1 VAVATRHL
9 CGRDEQLASLV
20 ALLDAPDRLPATA
33 VIIGEAGIG
42 KTAIWLAAVEEARA
56 RRFAVLSCRPSE
68 AEARFSF
75 SGLADLLGG
84 IPDAV
89 LRELPVRQRRAL
101 DTALALADAEEVV
114 EEGVLA
120 FAFVRVLR
128 SLAEEAT
135 VLLAIDDV
143 QWLDAPSL
151 ALLRYA
157 LRRLESEH
165 VAALVTARGEGPAWL
180 RRDLPAERVLEVEL
194 GPLSVGAL
202 HRLLQDRLGMRFPRP
217 VLLRIWETSSGNPFF
232 ALELARALQRR
243 GGRVEPGTQLPL
255 SPALEA
261 LVQERIDGLGSDA
274 RAVALVVAAHAEPSV
289 AVVEAAAGH
298 RGAPGVVEALEAGV
312 LELEGERLRFTH
324 SLLASAV
331 LARTPPA
338 ERRRLH
344 ARLAEVVPGAEARA
358 RHLALAVV
366 GPDPIVAVELENA
379 ARQARA
385 RGAPAGA
392 AELAEQALRLTPP
405 DDGRAVRRR
414 SVDAADH
421 LFAAGDTERAITLL
435 EDALACAAPG
445 PERASILHRL
455 GTVLT
460 HARGPRDGIALLEE
474 ALVHTGGD
482 HALEAAIE
490 LELADTLRFST
501 GALSAEPHAVAA
513 VHAAER
519 ARDEAIRCGALAV
532 FGLIHFRL
540 GRGIDREAMARAV
553 ALQESLALPPA
564 MWSPKLLLC
573 DQLFWSH
580 DLVGARQLAEELRD
594 AARRADG
601 RHEGDRPGLPFVSGV
616 ASSFVSEALA
626 EPEPIFYLALIE
638 WRAGNWR
645 RAAELADEAR
655 ALDEESGRDGLA
667 AVVEWPRTLIAAH
680 RGLVDEAREHA
691 RRAVADA
698 EGTGIGA
705 AVAGY
710 RWVLGFI
717 ELSEGDPA
725 AALTHLRVARVAR
738 EAVGYGEPGQMW
750 ELPDLLD
757 ALVAVGELDEAEAIA
772 VATEERARALDRAW
786 ALALS
791 ARTRAVVAAARG
803 DVDGALAAFEEALAD
818 HARTDDPF
826 QHARTLLALGT
837 TQRRAK
843 RRGAARATL
852 EQALAAFDE
861 LGAPLWADKT
871 RAELA
876 RIGGRAPAR
885 GALTES
891 ERRIAALVAEGRTNR
906 EVATALFVTEHTVAT
921 ALTRIYGKL
930 GVRSRAEL
938 ASRLPHEKQDSTR
951 ANT

>member
-20 ALLDAPDRLPATA
+20 ALLDAPDRLPAAA
-33 VIIGEAGIG
+33 VLIGEAGIG
-42 KTAIWLAAVEEARA
+42 KTAVWLAAVEEARA
-56 RRFAVLSCRPSE
+56 RGFCVLSSRPSE

-75 SGLADLLGG
+75 SGLADLLVD
-84 IPDAV
+84 IPDAA
-89 LRELPVRQRRAL
+89 LHELPARQRRAL
-101 DTALALADAEEVV
+101 DTALALADAGEIV
-114 EEGVLA
+114 EEGALA
-120 FAFVRVLR
+120 FAFVRLLR

-135 VLLAIDDV
+135 VLLAIDDL
-143 QWLDAPSL
+143 QWLDPPSL

-165 VAALVTARGEGPAWL
+165 VATIATVREEVPAWL
-180 RRDLPAERVLEVEL
+180 RADVPAERLLEVEL

-217 VLLRIWETSSGNPFF
+217 VLLRIWETSNGNAFF

-255 SPALEA
+255 PPALEA

-274 RAVALVVAAHAEPSV
+274 RAVTLVVAAHAEPS
-289 AVVEAAAGH
+289 AALVEAATGR
-298 RGAPGVVEALEAGV
+298 RGTTGMAEALEAGV
-312 LELEGERLRFTH
+312 LESEGERLRFTH
-324 SLLASAV
+324 SLIASAV
-331 LARTPPA
+331 LARTPPD

-344 ARLAEVVPGAEARA
+344 ARLAEIVPGAEARA

-366 GPDPIVAVELENA
+366 GPDPIVAAELEA
-379 ARQARA
+379 AAQRARA
-385 RGAPAGA
+385 RGTPAGA

-405 DDGRAVRRR
+405 DDGLAVRRR
-414 SVDAADH
+414 SVDAAEH

-435 EDALACAAPG
+435 EDALHRAEPG

-455 GTVLT
+455 GTAST
-460 HARGPRDGIALLEE
+460 HVRGPRDGTALLEQ
-474 ALVHTGGD
+474 ALLDTGGD

-513 VHAAER
+513 VHAAEQ
-519 ARDEAIRCGALAV
+519 AGDEVLRCKALAI

-553 ALQESLALPPA
+553 ALQESLSLPPA
-564 MWSPKLLLC
+564 MWSPTLLLC
-573 DQLFWSH
+573 DQLLWSH

-594 AARRADG
+594 AVRREDG
-601 RHEGDRPGLPFVSGV
+601 RQEGERPGLRFGR
-616 ASSFVSEALA
+616 ASSFVSQALV
-626 EPEPIFYLALIE
+626 EPEPVYYLALIE
-638 WRAGNWR
+638 WRAGNWP

-680 RGLVDEAREHA
+680 TGLVDEAREQA
-691 RRAVADA
+691 RNAVADA
-698 EGTGIGA
+698 EATGLGA

-725 AALTHLRVARVAR
+725 GALAHLRVARVAR
-738 EAVGYGEPGQMW
+738 EAMGYGEPGQMW

-772 VATEERARALDRAW
+772 VTTEKRARALDRAW
-786 ALALS
+786 ALALC
-791 ARTRAVVAAARG
+791 ARTRAMVAAARG
-803 DVDGALAAFEEALAD
+803 DVTSAWAAFDDALAH

-826 QHARTLLALGT
+826 QHARTLLALGM

-843 RRGAARATL
+843 QRRAARATL
-852 EQALAAFDE
+852 EQALMAFE
-861 LGAPLWADKT
+861 QLGAPLWAEKA
-871 RAELA
+871 RAESA
-876 RIGGRAPAR
+876 RIGGRAPSR
-885 GALTES
+885 GELTES
-891 ERRIAALVAEGRTNR
+891 ESRIVELVAEGRTNR

-930 GVRSRAEL
+930 GLRSRAEL
-938 ASRLPHEKQDSTR
+938 ASRLPQQKQDSTR

>member
-1 VAVATRHL
+1 VAATRQL
-9 CGRDEQLASLV
+9 YGRDEQLASLV
-20 ALLDAPDRLPATA
+20 ALLDAPDRLPAAA
-33 VIIGEAGIG
+33 VIFGEAGIG
-42 KTAIWLAAVEEARA
+42 KTAVWMAAVEEARA
-56 RRFAVLSCRPSE
+56 RRFGVLSCRPSE

-75 SGLADLLGG
+75 AGLADLLGG
-84 IPDAV
+84 IPDEV

-101 DTALALADAEEVV
+101 DTAFALADAEEVV
-114 EEGVLA
+114 EQGVLA
-120 FAFVRVLR
+120 FAFMRVLR
-128 SLAEEAT
+128 CLAEEAA
-135 VLLAIDDV
+135 VLLAVDDV

-157 LRRLESEH
+157 LRRLESEP
-165 VAALVTARGEGPAWL
+165 VAVLVTARGEGPAWL
-180 RRDLPAERVLEVEL
+180 RGDLPAERVLEVEL

-217 VLLRIWETSSGNPFF
+217 VLLRLWETSSGNPFF

-255 SPALEA
+255 PPALEA
-261 LVQERIDGLGSDA
+261 LVQEHIDGLGSEA
-274 RAVALVVAAHAEPSV
+274 RAVALVVAAVAEPSV

-298 RGAPGVVEALEAGV
+298 RGATGVTEALEAGV

-324 SLLASAV
+324 PLLASAV
-331 LARTPPA
+331 LAKTSPA
-338 ERRRLH
+338 ERRTLH

-366 GPDPIVAVELENA
+366 RTDPVAADELETA
-379 ARQARA
+379 ARHARA

-405 DDGRAVRRR
+405 DDEPAVRRR

-435 EDALACAAPG
+435 EHARALAAPG

-455 GTVLT
+455 GSVLT
-460 HARGPRDGIALLEE
+460 HARGPRDGIARLEE
-474 ALVHTGGD
+474 ALGHTEGD

-490 LELADTLRFST
+490 LELADTLRYAT
-501 GALSAEPHAVAA
+501 GPRSAEPHAVAA
-513 VHAAER
+513 VRAAER
-519 ARDEAIRCGALAV
+519 AEDDGLLCAALAV
-532 FGLIHFRL
+532 FGLIDFRL
-540 GRGIDREAMARAV
+540 GRGIDREAMARAL
-553 ALQESLALPPA
+553 ALEESLALPPA
-564 MWSPKLLLC
+564 MWSPRLLLC

-580 DLVGARQLAEELRD
+580 DLIGAQRLAEELRD
-594 AARRADG
+594 AARGADG
-601 RHEGDRPGLPFVSGV
+601 RDEGDQTGLAPVGAV
-616 ASSFVSEALA
+616 GSSFVSEALA
-626 EPEPIFYLALIE
+626 EPEPVFYLALIE

-645 RAAELADEAR
+645 RAAELAEEAR
-655 ALDEESGRDGLA
+655 APDEQSGRDGLA

-680 RGLVDEAREHA
+680 RGLVDEARERA
-691 RRAVADA
+691 RKALAQA
-698 EGTGIGA
+698 ESAGIEA
-705 AVAGY
+705 AVAGH
-710 RWVLGFI
+710 RWVLGFL

-725 AALTHLRVARVAR
+725 AALAHLRAARRVR
-738 EAVGYGEPGQMW
+738 EMGGHDEPGQMW
-750 ELPDLLD
+750 ELPDLLE

-772 VATEERARALDRAW
+772 AAAEERARSLDRAW
-786 ALALS
+786 TLALS
-791 ARTRAVVAAARG
+791 ARTRAVVATARG
-803 DVDGALAAFEEALAD
+803 DLDGAFAAFEEALAE
-818 HARTDDPF
+818 HARTRDPF

-837 TQRRAK
+837 AQRRAK
-843 RRGAARATL
+843 RRGAARTTL
-852 EQALAAFDE
+852 EQALAAFE
-861 LGAPLWADKT
+861 QLGAPLWADKT

-891 ERRIAALVAEGRTNR
+891 ERRIAALVAQGRTNR

-921 ALTRIYGKL
+921 ALTRIYAKL
-930 GVRSRAEL
+930 GVRSRTEL
-938 ASRLPHEKQDSTR
+938 ASRLPRDKQDSRR

>member
-1 VAVATRHL
+1 VAATRHL

-20 ALLDAPDRLPATA
+20 ALLDAPDRLPAAA
-33 VIIGEAGIG
+33 VITGEAGIG
-42 KTAIWLAAVEEARA
+42 KTAVWLAAVEEARA
-56 RRFAVLSCRPSE
+56 RRFGVLSCRPSE

-75 SGLADLLGG
+75 SGLADLLGD
-84 IPDAV
+84 IPDAA

-128 SLAEEAT
+128 SLSEEAA

-143 QWLDAPSL
+143 HWLDAPSL

-157 LRRLESEH
+157 LRRLESEQ

-202 HRLLQDRLGMRFPRP
+202 HGLLQDRLGMRFPRP

-255 SPALEA
+255 PPALEA

-298 RGAPGVVEALEAGV
+298 RGATGVAEALEAGV

-331 LARTPPA
+331 LVRTPPA
-338 ERRRLH
+338 KRRRLH
-344 ARLAEVVPGAEARA
+344 ARLAELVPGTEARA

-366 GPDPIVAVELENA
+366 GPDPVVADELEAA
-379 ARQARA
+379 ARQTRA

-405 DDGRAVRRR
+405 DDERAVRRR
-414 SVDAADH
+414 TVDAADH

-435 EDALACAAPG
+435 EHALAGAAPG

-455 GTVLT
+455 GSVLT
-460 HARGPRDGIALLEE
+460 HARGPRDGIARLEE
-474 ALVHTGGD
+474 ALAHTEGD

-490 LELADTLRFST
+490 LELADTLRYAT
-501 GALSAEPHAVAA
+501 GPRSAEPHAVAA
-513 VHAAER
+513 VGAAER
-519 ARDEAIRCGALAV
+519 AEDDALRCAALAV
-532 FGLIHFRL
+532 LGLIEFRL

-553 ALQESLALPPA
+553 ALEEWLALPPA

-573 DQLFWSH
+573 DQLFWSN
-580 DLVGARQLAEELRD
+580 DLIGARRLAEELRN

-601 RHEGDRPGLPFVSGV
+601 RHEGDGTGPAPVGAVG
-616 ASSFVSEALA
+616 SSFVSEALA
-626 EPEPIFYLALIE
+626 EPEPVFYLALIE

-645 RAAELADEAR
+645 RAAELAEEAR
-655 ALDEESGRDGLA
+655 APDEQSGRDGLA
-667 AVVEWPRTLIAAH
+667 AVVDWPRTLIAAH
-680 RGLVDEAREHA
+680 RGLVDEARE
-691 RRAVADA
+691 RAGRALAQA
-698 EGTGIGA
+698 ESAGIEA

-710 RWVLGFI
+710 QWVLGFL
-717 ELSEGDPA
+717 ELSEDNPTA
-725 AALTHLRVARVAR
+725 AVPHLRAARRAR
-738 EAVGYGEPGQMW
+738 EMGGHDEPGQMW

-772 VATEERARALDRAW
+772 AAAEERARSLDRAW

-791 ARTRAVVAAARG
+791 ARTQAVVAAARG
-803 DVDGALAAFEEALAD
+803 DLEGSFAAFEEALAE
-818 HARTDDPF
+818 HARTRDPF
-826 QHARTLLALGT
+826 QHARTLLALGI

-843 RRGAARATL
+843 RRGAARTTL
-852 EQALAAFDE
+852 EQALAGFEE
-861 LGAPLWADKT
+861 LGAPLWAKQT
-871 RAELA
+871 RAELG
-876 RIGGRAPAR
+876 RIGGRAPSQ
-885 GALTES
+885 GDLTAS
-891 ERRIAALVAEGRTNR
+891 ERRIAELVAEGRTNR
-906 EVATALFVTEHTVAT
+906 EVAAALFVTEHTVAT
-921 ALTRIYGKL
+921 ALTRIYRKV

-938 ASRLPHEKQDSTR
+938 ASRLPRDKQDPRR